1 MTTMNRTP
9 GGLIISTHYL
19 SDEELIFKE
28 IMQNRTM
35 ALLIP
40 IFVLTGIVFNMRVLI

>member
-1 MTTMNRTP
+1 M
-9 GGLIISTHYL
+9 ISTHYL

-35 ALLIP
+35 GLLIP
-40 IFVLTGIVFNMRVLI
+40 IFVLTGTVFKNKKKHSSDEIGN